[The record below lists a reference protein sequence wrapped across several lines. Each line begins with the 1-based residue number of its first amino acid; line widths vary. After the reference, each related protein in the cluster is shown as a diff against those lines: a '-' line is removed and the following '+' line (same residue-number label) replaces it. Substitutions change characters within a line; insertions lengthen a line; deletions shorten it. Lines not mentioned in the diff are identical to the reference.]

1 MAPYCTAAPYC
12 YCDVIIGVA
21 ITDDPKRS
29 QFLEL
34 DPHIWDAAAQ
44 SGSAS
49 SSETTTALKELI
61 QQGFI
66 GWSVKKLCGTA
77 HRHDCMTVLA
87 RRGWGWGALVGCL
100 GHLSPND
107 Q

>member
-12 YCDVIIGVA
+12 YCDVIVGVA

-77 HRHDCMTVLA
+77 HRHACMTVLA
-87 RRGWGWGALVGCL
+87 RGGRGRGGTGRVFGT
-100 GHLSPND
+100 SQPK
-107 Q
+107 